1 MRLIEYSICNNNHI
15 VCLSTYKYI
24 LLINSNE
31 VTTMPEDRRVRKTKT
46 AIKNAFIQ
54 LLEEKDLEKITI
66 QNITQLADVNRGTFY
81 LHYEDKY
88 ILLSDMEDEYT
99 LALSSA
105 VDFDKVIMQNDDL
118 EAFAKYFTEDILK
131 KVVTY
136 LYDHIDFYKVI
147 FSLERKSQ
155 IENKISDI
163 MLNNMKKNVSNNNT
177 IADIPLDYF
186 HSYTAGA
193 MISFIKHWVQ
203 DEDRMN
209 PETVVD
215 YLFKII
221 FNGPLRLM
229 ANEHQPTDFT
239 N

>member
-1 MRLIEYSICNNNHI
+1 MQ
-15 VCLSTYKYI
+15 
-24 LLINSNE
+24 
-31 VTTMPEDRRVRKTKT
+31 EDRRVRKTKA
-46 AIKNAFIQ
+46 AIKHAFIN
-54 LLEEKDLEKITI
+54 LLKIKALDNITI
-66 QNITQLADVNRGTFY
+66 QDITSQADINRGTFY

-88 ILLSDMEDEYT
+88 ILLSNMEDEYT

-118 EAFAKYFTEDILK
+118 EAFAKHFTEDILK

-163 MLNNMKKNVSNNNT
+163 MLNNMKKHVSKNNT

-193 MISFIKHWVQ
+193 MISLIKHWVQ
-203 DEDRMN
+203 DEQRMD
-209 PETVVD
+209 PDTLVEHI
-215 YLFKII
+215 FKII
-221 FNGPLRLM
+221 FNGPLRLLVRPH
-229 ANEHQPTDFT
+229 NE
-239 N
+239 